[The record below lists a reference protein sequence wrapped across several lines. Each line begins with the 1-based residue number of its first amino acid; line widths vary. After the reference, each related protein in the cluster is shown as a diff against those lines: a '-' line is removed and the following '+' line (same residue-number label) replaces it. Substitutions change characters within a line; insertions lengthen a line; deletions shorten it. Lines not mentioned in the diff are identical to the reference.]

1 MQFSKFMPL
10 VCAAI
15 VWSGFISVRADDT
28 PAQAAARAAL
38 EQKMREAGPQGK
50 GGLFF
55 EPTTNSAGE
64 AQPTT
69 PIAVTASG
77 VSETGGTNNLSA
89 AEMALRAKMA
99 ELNAPVKNVRATA
112 PATLPPPNSGDIGKA
127 RAELEEKMSELDQQ
141 PVKTPAPVAA
151 KPSKPA
157 PESAS
162 PAPAKPVA
170 PEAPP
175 AAEKPLN
182 PADVNYSGK
191 ALGLKPIEAPAL
203 PVSAEVQSRLQEL
216 DAKYKAGQITPEE
229 YHARRA
235 AILGQP

>member
-1 MQFSKFMPL
+1 MPL

-38 EQKMREAGPQGK
+38 EQKMREAGPQDK
-50 GGLFF
+50 GGLIFV
-55 EPTTNSAGE
+55 PTTNSTSQ
-64 AQPTT
+64 AQTPP

-77 VSETGGTNNLSA
+77 VSETSGANNLSA
-89 AEMALRAKMA
+89 AEMALHAKMA
-99 ELNAPVKNVRATA
+99 ELNAPVKNVQSPA
-112 PATLPPPNSGDIGKA
+112 PATSPTANSGDIEKA
-127 RAELEEKMSELDQQ
+127 RAELEEKMSELNQQ
-141 PVKTPAPVAA
+141 SAKTPAPVA
-151 KPSKPA
+151 SKPA
-157 PESAS
+157 SEAAS
-162 PAPAKPVA
+162 PASAKPVA

-175 AAEKPLN
+175 AAEKLLN

-229 YHARRA
+229 YHAQRA
-235 AILGQP
+235 AVLGRP